1 MFKTCVKAVD
11 CLRKGWGL
19 VSTVNRRLAI
29 KLFTTMDN
37 SQVVRNSSNID
48 THRYAQAKT
57 VILPLFEQVLYPVS
71 TTPIIMKT
79 R

>member
-29 KLFTTMDN
+29 KLSTAMDN

>member
-1 MFKTCVKAVD
+1 MFKACVKAVD

-19 VSTVNRRLAI
+19 VSTVNNSLAI
-29 KLFTTMDN
+29 KLFTAMDN
-37 SQVVRNSSNID
+37 SQVVRNSSQID
-48 THRYAQAKT
+48 THHYAQAKI
-57 VILPLFEQVLYPVS
+57 VISPLFEQVLYPVS

>member
-19 VSTVNRRLAI
+19 VSTVNRRFAI
-29 KLFTTMDN
+29 KLFTAMDN
-37 SQVVRNSSNID
+37 SQVVRNSSHID

-57 VILPLFEQVLYPVS
+57 VISPLFEQVLYPVS

>member
-1 MFKTCVKAVD
+1 MYKTCVKAVD

-29 KLFTTMDN
+29 KLSTAMDN
-37 SQVVRNSSNID
+37 SQVVHNSSNID

>member
-19 VSTVNRRLAI
+19 VSTVNPRLAI
-29 KLFTTMDN
+29 KLFTAMDN

>member
-19 VSTVNRRLAI
+19 VSTVNHGLAI
-29 KLFTTMDN
+29 KLFTAMDN

>member
-19 VSTVNRRLAI
+19 VSTVDRDLAT
-29 KLFTTMDN
+29 KLFTAMDN
-37 SQVVRNSSNID
+37 SQVVRNSSQID

>member
-29 KLFTTMDN
+29 KLFTAMDN

-48 THRYAQAKT
+48 THRYTQAET
-57 VILPLFEQVLYPVS
+57 FISTLFEQVLYPVS

>member
-19 VSTVNRRLAI
+19 VSTVDRGLAT
-29 KLFTTMDN
+29 KLFTTMDK
-37 SQVVRNSSNID
+37 SQVVRNSSQID

-57 VILPLFEQVLYPVS
+57 VNSPLFEQVLYPVS

>member
-19 VSTVNRRLAI
+19 VSTVNHSLAI
-29 KLFTTMDN
+29 KLFMAMDN
-37 SQVVRNSSNID
+37 SQVVRNSSQID
-48 THRYAQAKT
+48 TQRYTQAET
-57 VILPLFEQVLYPVS
+57 VISPLFEQVLYPVS

>member
-29 KLFTTMDN
+29 KLSTAMDN
-37 SQVVRNSSNID
+37 SQVVHNSSNID

>member
-37 SQVVRNSSNID
+37 SQVVRNSSHID

>member
-19 VSTVNRRLAI
+19 VSTVNYRLAI
-29 KLFTTMDN
+29 KLFTAMDN
-37 SQVVRNSSNID
+37 SQVVRNSSQID

-57 VILPLFEQVLYPVS
+57 VISPLFEQVLYPVS

>member
-19 VSTVNRRLAI
+19 VSTVNHSLVI
-29 KLFTTMDN
+29 KLFTAMDN
-37 SQVVRNSSNID
+37 SQVVRNSSQID
-48 THRYAQAKT
+48 THRYAQAKY
-57 VILPLFEQVLYPVS
+57 IISPLFEQVLYPVS

-79 R
+79 I

>member
-19 VSTVNRRLAI
+19 VSTVNNSLAI
-29 KLFTTMDN
+29 KLFTAMDN

>member
-19 VSTVNRRLAI
+19 VSTVNRGLAT
-29 KLFTTMDN
+29 KLFTAMDN

-48 THRYAQAKT
+48 TQRYAQAKT

>member
-19 VSTVNRRLAI
+19 ESTVNRRLAI
-29 KLFTTMDN
+29 KLFTAMDN
-37 SQVVRNSSNID
+37 SQVVRNSSQID

>member
-19 VSTVNRRLAI
+19 ESTVNRRLAI
-29 KLFTTMDN
+29 KLFTAMDN

>member
-19 VSTVNRRLAI
+19 VSTVDRGLAT
-29 KLFTTMDN
+29 KLFTAMDN

>member
-19 VSTVNRRLAI
+19 VSTVDRGLAT
-29 KLFTTMDN
+29 KLFTAMDN
-37 SQVVRNSSNID
+37 SQVVRNSSQTD

-57 VILPLFEQVLYPVS
+57 VISPLFEQVLYPVS

>member
-19 VSTVNRRLAI
+19 VSTVNHSLAI
-29 KLFTTMDN
+29 KLFMAMDN
-37 SQVVRNSSNID
+37 SQVVRNSSQID

>member
-19 VSTVNRRLAI
+19 VSTVNNSLAI
-29 KLFTTMDN
+29 KLFTAMDN
-37 SQVVRNSSNID
+37 SQVVRNSSQID

>member
-29 KLFTTMDN
+29 KLSTAMDN
-37 SQVVRNSSNID
+37 SQVVRNSSQID
-48 THRYAQAKT
+48 TQRYAQAKT

>member
-19 VSTVNRRLAI
+19 VSTVNHRLAI
-29 KLFTTMDN
+29 KLFTAMDN

-57 VILPLFEQVLYPVS
+57 VISPLFEQVLYPVS

>member
-29 KLFTTMDN
+29 KLSTAMDN
-37 SQVVRNSSNID
+37 SQVVRNSSQID
-48 THRYAQAKT
+48 TQRYTQAET
-57 VILPLFEQVLYPVS
+57 VISPLFEQVLYPVS

>member
-11 CLRKGWGL
+11 YLSKGWGL
-19 VSTVNRRLAI
+19 VSTVNYRLAI
-29 KLFTTMDN
+29 KLFTAMDN
-37 SQVVRNSSNID
+37 SQVVRNSSHID

-57 VILPLFEQVLYPVS
+57 VISPLFEQVLYPVS

>member
-19 VSTVNRRLAI
+19 VSTVNRSLAI
-29 KLFTTMDN
+29 KLFTAMDN
-37 SQVVRNSSNID
+37 SQVVRNSSQID
-48 THRYAQAKT
+48 THRYTQAKI
-57 VILPLFEQVLYPVS
+57 VISPLFEQVLYPVS

>member
-19 VSTVNRRLAI
+19 VSTVDRGLAT
-29 KLFTTMDN
+29 KLFTAMDN
-37 SQVVRNSSNID
+37 SQVVRNSSQID

>member
-29 KLFTTMDN
+29 KLFTAMDN
-37 SQVVRNSSNID
+37 SQVVRNSSQID
-48 THRYAQAKT
+48 TQRYTQAET
-57 VILPLFEQVLYPVS
+57 VISPLFEQVLYPVS

>member
-1 MFKTCVKAVD
+1 MFKTCVKAVN

-19 VSTVNRRLAI
+19 VSTVNQRLAI
-29 KLFTTMDN
+29 KLFTAMDN

>member
-1 MFKTCVKAVD
+1 MFKACVKAVD

-19 VSTVNRRLAI
+19 VSTENRSLVA

-37 SQVVRNSSNID
+37 SQFISNSSHTD

-57 VILPLFEQVLYPVS
+57 VISPLFEQVLYPVS

>member
-11 CLRKGWGL
+11 CLRKSWGL
-19 VSTVNRRLAI
+19 VSTENRSLVA

-37 SQVVRNSSNID
+37 SQVISNYSQID

-57 VILPLFEQVLYPVS
+57 VISPLFEQVLYPVS

>member
-19 VSTVNRRLAI
+19 VSTVNYRFAI
-29 KLFTTMDN
+29 KLFTAMDN

>member
-19 VSTVNRRLAI
+19 VSTVNRRLAK
-29 KLFTTMDN
+29 KLFTAMDN

>member
-19 VSTVNRRLAI
+19 VSTVNHSLAI
-29 KLFTTMDN
+29 KLFMAMDN

>member
-11 CLRKGWGL
+11 YLSKGWGL
-19 VSTVNRRLAI
+19 VSTVNYRFAI
-29 KLFTTMDN
+29 KLFTAMDN
-37 SQVVRNSSNID
+37 SQVVRNYSQID
-48 THRYAQAKT
+48 TQHKKQTKT

>member
-19 VSTVNRRLAI
+19 VSTVDRGLAT
-29 KLFTTMDN
+29 KLFTAMDN

-79 R
+79 I